1 MVKSNLSWCH
11 QRFHFVKSTLF
22 LDKSPIFLGQTT
34 IFGWVN
40 SDLSTAR
47 AVPQLFHL
55 RQDRQSLRRHSP
67 EGRLRVP
74 LRASNGS
81 TARDGVGQWVYVGFL
96 E

>member
-1 MVKSNLSWCH
+1 M
-11 QRFHFVKSTLF
+11 
-22 LDKSPIFLGQTT
+22 FLGQTT
-34 IFGWVN
+34 IFGRVN
-40 SDLSTAR
+40 YDLSTAG
-47 AVPQLFHL
+47 AVFPQLFHL

-81 TARDGVGQWVYVGFL
+81 TARDGVGQWIYVGFL